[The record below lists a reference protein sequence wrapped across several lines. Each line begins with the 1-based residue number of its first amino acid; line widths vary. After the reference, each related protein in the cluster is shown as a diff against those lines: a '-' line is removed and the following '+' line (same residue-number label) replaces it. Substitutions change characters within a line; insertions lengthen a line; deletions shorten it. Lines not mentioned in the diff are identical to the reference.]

1 MAETDD
7 RHTLAYEWTQVCEE
21 NNILVTFKGDFNQD
35 LVNAILLITEQE
47 SGAAESSTVARTRVF
62 SIMVECM
69 QNIRKYSAG
78 NAGSD
83 DLTPGIILVSMKDG
97 VYRVLTGNPVANAN
111 VPSLKEKLEQVRSLN
126 KDELKQLHK
135 SVLSTTSLSE
145 KSGAGLG
152 LISIARKAD
161 RLDYNFRK
169 LDENISFYSLE
180 ISLSNSSN

>member
-1 MAETDD
+1 VADTQD
-7 RHTLAYEWTQVCEE
+7 RHELAYNWTQLCEE

-35 LVNAILLITEQE
+35 LVNAILLITENE
-47 SGAAESSTVARTRVF
+47 SGSADSTTLTKNRLF

-69 QNIRKYSAG
+69 QNIRKYSA
-78 NAGSD
+78 ASELSE
-83 DLTPGIILVSMKDG
+83 DLKPGIILVSLKDG
-97 VYRVLTGNPVANAN
+97 VFRVLTGNPVENSSI
-111 VPSLKEKLEQVRSLN
+111 PQLKEKLEKVQSLN
-126 KDELKQLHK
+126 KDDLKALHK
-135 SVLSTTSLSE
+135 STLATTDLSE

-169 LDENISFYSLE
+169 LDEKLSFYSLE

>member
-1 MAETDD
+1 MED
-7 RHTLAYEWTQVCEE
+7 RHTLAYEWTQVCEK

-47 SGAAESSTVARTRVF
+47 SGAAESSTLARTRVF

-78 NAGSD
+78 INNSE

-111 VPSLKEKLEQVRSLN
+111 IPSLKEKLERIQSLN
-126 KDELKQLHK
+126 KEELKKLHK
-135 SVLSTTSLSE
+135 SVLATTNLSD

-161 RLDYNFRK
+161 RIDYNFRK
-169 LDENISFYSLE
+169 LDDNVSFYSLE
-180 ISLSNSSN
+180 ISLSNSQN

>member
-1 MAETDD
+1 MAATQD
-7 RHTLAYEWTQVCEE
+7 RHALAYEWTQVCEK

-47 SGAAESSTVARTRVF
+47 SDAAESSTLARTRVF

-69 QNIRKYSAG
+69 QNIRKYSA
-78 NAGSD
+78 ASSGSD

-97 VYRVLTGNPVANAN
+97 VYRVLTGNPVSNESI
-111 VPSLKEKLEQVRSLN
+111 PSLKEKLDKVQSLN
-126 KDELKQLHK
+126 KEDLKKLHK
-135 SVLSTTSLSE
+135 SVLSTTNLSE

-169 LDENISFYSLE
+169 LDENLSFYSLE
-180 ISLSNSSN
+180 ISLSNTQN